1 MGQSIQRREICL
13 MEEDDDALDDQNPKN
28 VSWGMAGAGYGPSD
42 ANDAGEH
49 QEPPVPERRMSWSVP
64 NL

>member
-1 MGQSIQRREICL
+1 

-49 QEPPVPERRMSWSVP
+49 QKPPVPERRMSWSVP